1 MDDEKLTANSERSIV
16 VVVLSIL
23 ALVAFAAILL
33 AEF

>member
-16 VVVLSIL
+16 VVALSIL
-23 ALVAFAAILL
+23 ALVAFTAILL